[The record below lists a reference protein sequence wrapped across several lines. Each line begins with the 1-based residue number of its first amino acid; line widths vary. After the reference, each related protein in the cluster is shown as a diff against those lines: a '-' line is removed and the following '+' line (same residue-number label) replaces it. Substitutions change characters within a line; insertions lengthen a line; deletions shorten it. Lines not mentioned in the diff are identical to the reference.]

1 MRELPAGLWIG
12 LAVFLA
18 YILIRI
24 EIDLYSI
31 QRMLAQLN
39 RHFIPP
45 KNNDD
50 GV

>member
-1 MRELPAGLWIG
+1 MHDIPVGWWVG
-12 LAVFLA
+12 FAVFLA

-31 QRMLAQLN
+31 RGILAELKN
-39 RHFIPP
+39 HFIPP
-45 KNNDD
+45 DSDDD